1 MVVLLCL
8 KQQCKCRYVL
18 YIVMA
23 VTAVCE
29 TALQLSVRNVYKYGG
44 TPVSETAVLIS
55 VRTVYR
61 YGGYCCVCNS
71 IPAVGTYCI

>member
-1 MVVLLCL
+1 M
-8 KQQCKCRYVL
+8 
-18 YIVMA
+18 YIDMA
-23 VTAVCE
+23 VTAVCV

-44 TPVSETAVLIS
+44 TPVGETAVLIS

-71 IPAVGTYCI
+71 IATFVTKCI